1 MGSMTKVTVGLPIVE
16 RIDTCSKR
24 VSEQLFRTT
33 PTALF
38 KRVESA
44 FWKVMAMRSSTFAR
58 KFPVSGP
65 ARRRSDR

>member
-16 RIDTCSKR
+16 RIGTCSRR

-33 PTALF
+33 QTALF

-44 FWKVMAMRSSTFAR
+44 FWKVMAMRSSTFA
-58 KFPVSGP
+58 
-65 ARRRSDR
+65 